1 MDPLIVI
8 GVDTG
13 GTFTDFVC
21 VEAGR
26 LRIHKVPST
35 PADPAEAVLR
45 GVGELLAGRA
55 VGAGVVLYGTTV
67 ATNAL
72 IQRKGAATAL
82 VTTAGFEDVLEIG
95 RQVRGRIYDMNVTAP
110 APIVG
115 RRLRVGVRERT
126 AADGTVLT
134 ALAAAT
140 VSGIAARLKRRG
152 VRSVAVCFINSYA
165 NPANELAA
173 KKLLRRCFDDVHTS
187 FDVLPEYREYERF
200 STTCANAYV
209 APLLREHVERLGAE
223 LGGPKLLVMQSNGGL
238 ASAAHA
244 AGNAVHSILS
254 GPAAGVLGAFGEARQ
269 AGLSRF
275 ITFDM
280 GGTSTDVSLCDGR
293 IGFRSDAVVGGCPIR
308 TAIVDVHTV
317 GAGGG
322 SVAWMDRGGA
332 LRVGP
337 QSAGADPGP
346 ACYGKGGQFTVTD
359 ANLLLGRLQ
368 SDYFLGGRMRLYPE
382 LARRAA
388 SVLSRRLRLGAR
400 SGASGAVE
408 KTSEAVLDVANATMI
423 RAIRVVSVERGHDP
437 ADFALVAF
445 GGAAPLHAVEL
456 AREMSIKRVLVPVD
470 PGVLCARGLL
480 TAPIMRDFSRTVLSR
495 EARPSGAA
503 GQARGRGDES
513 GRTGREWDESAGAE
527 LEFKRMEK
535 LARAYFAAEGV
546 RAGDAVLQRYV
557 DVRYVGQSYEITVP
571 FSRDFRD
578 AFHAWH
584 EQLYGHSS
592 PDRDTEVVNVR
603 VRAIGRIAHPV
614 WAGTRGRRSPA
625 ESGPPRGH
633 GAARGVHAR
642 SRSTHGASPRPAL
655 RVKVYASGRFRTVPL
670 YERSDLMPGARVAG
684 PALVVEGS
692 STTYLP
698 GDSRC
703 LVDARGNLILET

>member
-1 MDPLIVI
+1 MNSRILI

-35 PADPAEAVLR
+35 PDDPAEAVLH
-45 GVGELLAGRA
+45 GVRELLAGRPA
-55 VGAGVVLYGTTV
+55 GAAGAVLYGTTV

-72 IQRKGAATAL
+72 IQRRGAVTAL
-82 VTTAGFEDVLEIG
+82 LTTSGFEDVIEIG
-95 RQVRGRIYDMNVTAP
+95 RQVRGKIYDMNVTAP
-110 APIVG
+110 PPVVG
-115 RRLRVGVRERT
+115 RALRVGVRERT

-134 ALAAAT
+134 ALARAPVAR
-140 VSGIAARLKRRG
+140 VAVRLKREG
-152 VRSVAVCFINSYA
+152 VQSVAVCFINSYA
-165 NPANELAA
+165 NPANERAA
-173 KKLLRRCFDDVHTS
+173 KKLLSRYFDDVHTS

-209 APLLREHVERLGAE
+209 APLLREHVGRLGAE

-254 GPAAGVLGAFGEARQ
+254 GPAAGVLGAFGEARE
-269 AGLSRF
+269 AGLDRF

-293 IGFRSDAVVGGCPIR
+293 IGFRSDAVVGGCPIK
-308 TAIVDVHTV
+308 TPIVDVHTV

-322 SVAWMDRGGA
+322 STAWMDRGGA

-346 ACYGKGGQFTVTD
+346 ACYGKGVDFTVTD

-368 SDYFLGGRMRLYPE
+368 SDYFLGGRMRLHPE
-382 LARRAA
+382 RARQAA
-388 SVLSRRLRLGAR
+388 SALSRKLRLNAGPGAR
-400 SGASGAVE
+400 GGAE
-408 KTSEAVLDVANATMI
+408 KVSVAVLDVANATMI

-456 AREMSIKRVLVPVD
+456 ARALNIRRVLVPVD
-470 PGVLCARGLL
+470 PGVMCSRGLL
-480 TAPIMRDFSRTVLSR
+480 GAPIMRDFSRTVLSR
-495 EARPSGAA
+495 EAGPSAA
-503 GQARGRGDES
+503 FGRSRGRGEDSSRIE
-513 GRTGREWDESAGAE
+513 REFG
-527 LEFKRMEK
+527 RMER
-535 LARAYFAAEGV
+535 LARGYFAAEGV
-546 RAGDAVLQRYV
+546 RAGDTTLQRYA

-571 FSRDFRD
+571 FGRGFRN

-592 PDRDTEVVNVR
+592 PERETEVVNVR
-603 VRAIGRIAHPV
+603 VRAIGRAAHPA
-614 WAGTRGRRSPA
+614 WEGTRGRHSSA
-625 ESGPPRGH
+625 ASECQC
-633 GAARGVHAR
+633 GAHGVHAHAR
-642 SRSTHGASPRPAL
+642 RARQAGRQSACPHPAR
-655 RVKVYASGRFRTVPL
+655 RVEAYASGRFRTIPL
-670 YERSDLMPGARVAG
+670 YERSDLLPGARFLG
-684 PALVVEGS
+684 PALVVEES
-692 STTYLP
+692 STTYVP
-698 GDSRC
+698 GDARC
-703 LVDARGNLILET
+703 GVDSCGNLILET